1 MKGSP
6 AKPPR
11 HPSPTRANQQPSA
24 PPLYEEGD
32 ESLLPPPPL
41 AVPLGYGSGSPPPLY
56 ESVVPAMPLY
66 RQQYQQAP
74 AYRMASP
81 QRPVRAQQSDAYAS
95 PPAVYLSYNA
105 SSATPPEALAMH
117 RPRGSHRTFHQMYTQ
132 QSQSPSQR
140 QQQRD
145 PSRCAGICYFLK
157 LLLFNA
163 ANGVLGIAGFA
174 VVSAGLMLTL
184 VTLPLCCFGVVL
196 FRVLLRVVYVGC
208 KLDAVLHNLI
218 AGDDEKIQFG
228 LHHIYN
234 HHLHSQSSSYAERH
248 SLLPTQIDWQLQPHH
263 HQQDDDQLPQFEKSL
278 ADVSPRAVLA
288 TIYFG
293 SIKFLVGIFSV
304 IAIALV
310 GFVLAFFVDGD
321 DLQHQL
327 DDNDVQVGDGD
338 PFTMYMFAIGLAFFA
353 VAMLFANARISQAI
367 TRFFCCEGGV

>member
-11 HPSPTRANQQPSA
+11 HPSSTRSNQQPSA
-24 PPLYEEGD
+24 PPLYED
-32 ESLLPPPPL
+32 DHSLLPPL

-56 ESVVPAMPLY
+56 ESVAPALPLY
-66 RQQYQQAP
+66 RQQYQSAP

-81 QRPVRAQQSDAYAS
+81 PRPPQSDAS
-95 PPAVYLSYNA
+95 PPPAVYFDYNA
-105 SSATPPEALAMH
+105 SANPPEALTMH

-132 QSQSPSQR
+132 QTSPSQR
-140 QQQRD
+140 QQRLQRH
-145 PSRCAGICYFLK
+145 PSKCAGIWYFFK

-163 ANGVLGIAGFA
+163 ANGVLGMAGFA
-174 VVSAGLMLTL
+174 IVSTGLTLTL
-184 VTLPLCCFGVVL
+184 VTLPLCCFGIVL

-218 AGDDEKIQFG
+218 AGADEKIQFG
-228 LHHIYN
+228 AHHSY
-234 HHLHSQSSSYAERH
+234 HHHHSSYYAERH

-263 HQQDDDQLPQFEKSL
+263 HQQDDEQLPQFEKSL

-293 SIKFLVGIFSV
+293 SIKFLVGIFSM
-304 IAIALV
+304 IAIGLW

-321 DLQHQL
+321 NLQVML
-327 DDNDVQVGDGD
+327 NDDDDINVVQED
-338 PFTMYMFAIGLAFFA
+338 PFTMYMFAIGLALFA